1 MSGKSSSKRRKRKTK
16 PAPKPARETRVE
28 TKAQR
33 RPGGRARFA
42 AVAGGFAP
50 FFAQSPER
58 IWWQGFAPCLLA
70 AFALRVGVGL
80 SGDWMVRPDEVF
92 KHLEQAH
99 RLVFGYGQT
108 VWEFSMGTVT
118 WLLPAVPALPMFLCK
133 ILGLGHPDCYIPAV
147 KIWNALLSLSLPAGM
162 YLFGRRVM
170 SERAARLA
178 LLFGCFWHEF
188 IILSTHALAEQYAA
202 VAFFFSL
209 LLLSPAA
216 SACRLSAAGFL
227 LGLAVALRFQY
238 LPLVGIF
245 GLAMLAAYPLSRWR
259 FAFMGGAAAVALWGA
274 ADYWTWGGWWSS
286 FRLYLSLF
294 LVHDFHAIFFG
305 DTKLPFYQHLL
316 SLAGSSYGL
325 YALAAAAVFR
335 WRRHWLLLA
344 MAASVLLIHMWAVNK
359 EYSNVFLLLPLLW
372 MLIASATGDFRLPRF
387 RRGAAVAAGV
397 LAALASVVS
406 FSGGVP
412 NPEKSYNAHR
422 PALMPDR
429 SGLLHSEE
437 PLIVAR
443 DVARIPAGEV
453 RSVMWIPFRHYKDGA
468 YYHSHHRVPMLFPNR
483 NPDHAALYKDRPANV
498 LASHVVA
505 GKGRAPRG
513 FSLVRDY
520 GQLALFVNDTP
531 EAVRVPDNFALD
543 YGSGFDR
550 LLVQRARDMKIAF
563 REPGRALLFP
573 GGEGESRGAFNW

>member
-1 MSGKSSSKRRKRKTK
+1 MSGKSKSKHRKRKTK
-16 PAPKPARETRVE
+16 PATKPARET
-28 TKAQR
+28 KAQR
-33 RPGGRARFA
+33 HPGGRARFA

-50 FFAQSPER
+50 FFAPAPEK

-92 KHLEQAH
+92 KYLEQAH

-108 VWEFSMGTVT
+108 AWEFTMGLVT

-170 SERAARLA
+170 SERTARLA

-188 IILSTHALAEQYAA
+188 IIFSTHALAEQYAA
-202 VAFFFSL
+202 VAFFSAL
-209 LLLSPAA
+209 MLLSSAA
-216 SACRLSAAGFL
+216 SAPRLLSAGFL
-227 LGLAVALRFQY
+227 LGLTVALRFQY
-238 LPLVGIF
+238 LPLVGVF
-245 GLAMLAAYPLSRWR
+245 GLALLAAYPLARWR
-259 FAFMGGAAAVALWGA
+259 LVFIGGAAAVVLWGA
-274 ADYWTWGGWWSS
+274 VDYWTWGGWWGPS
-286 FRLYLSLF
+286 RLYLNIF
-294 LVHDFHAIFFG
+294 LVHGFDAFFG
-305 DTKLPFYQHLL
+305 DMQLPFYQQLL
-316 SLAGSSYGL
+316 FLAGSSYGL
-325 YALAAAAVFR
+325 YALAAAALFR
-335 WRRHWLLLA
+335 WRLHWLLLS
-344 MAASVLLIHMWAVNK
+344 MAAAVLFAHMWAVSK
-359 EYSNVFLLLPLLW
+359 YTNVFLLLPLLW
-372 MLIASATGDFRLPRF
+372 MLIASVTGDFRLPRV

-406 FSGGVP
+406 FSNGVP
-412 NPEKSYNAHR
+412 NPEKDYNGHR

-437 PLIVAR
+437 PFIIAR
-443 DVARIPAGEV
+443 DVARIPADEV
-453 RSVMWIPFRHYKDGA
+453 RSVMWIPFRAYKDGA
-468 YYHSHHRVPMLFPNR
+468 YYYSHHRVPMLFPNR
-483 NPDHAALYKDRPANV
+483 NPDHAAWYKDRPAKV
-498 LASHVVA
+498 LASHVVTW
-505 GKGRAPRG
+505 KDKAPRG
-513 FSLVRDY
+513 FSLLRDY

-550 LLVQRARDMKIAF
+550 MLMQRARDMKIAF
-563 REPGRALLFP
+563 REPGRALLFLS
-573 GGEGESRGAFNW
+573 GDEESRGGSKKGY

>member
-1 MSGKSSSKRRKRKTK
+1 MSGKSKSKHRKRKTK
-16 PAPKPARETRVE
+16 PATKPAYE

-33 RPGGRARFA
+33 HPGGRARFA

-50 FFAQSPER
+50 FFAPAPEK

-92 KHLEQAH
+92 KYLEQAH

-108 VWEFSMGTVT
+108 AWEFTMGLVT

-170 SERAARLA
+170 SERTARLA

-188 IILSTHALAEQYAA
+188 IIFSTHALAEQYAA
-202 VAFFFSL
+202 VAFFSAL
-209 LLLSPAA
+209 MLLSSAA
-216 SACRLSAAGFL
+216 SAPRLLSAGFL
-227 LGLAVALRFQY
+227 LGLTVALRFQY
-238 LPLVGIF
+238 LPLVGVF
-245 GLAMLAAYPLSRWR
+245 GLALLAAYPLARWR
-259 FAFMGGAAAVALWGA
+259 LVFIGGAAAVVLWGA
-274 ADYWTWGGWWSS
+274 VDYWTWGGWWGPS
-286 FRLYLSLF
+286 RLYLNIF
-294 LVHDFHAIFFG
+294 LVHGFDAFFG
-305 DTKLPFYQHLL
+305 DMQLPFYQQLL
-316 SLAGSSYGL
+316 FLAGSSYGL
-325 YALAAAAVFR
+325 YALAAAALFR
-335 WRRHWLLLA
+335 WRLHWLLLS
-344 MAASVLLIHMWAVNK
+344 MAAAVLFAHMWAVSK
-359 EYSNVFLLLPLLW
+359 YTNVFLLLPLLW
-372 MLIASATGDFRLPRF
+372 MLIASVTGDFRLPRV

-406 FSGGVP
+406 FSNGVP
-412 NPEKSYNAHR
+412 NPEKDYNGHR

-437 PLIVAR
+437 PFIIAR
-443 DVARIPAGEV
+443 DVARIPADEV
-453 RSVMWIPFRHYKDGA
+453 RSVMWIPFRAYKDGA
-468 YYHSHHRVPMLFPNR
+468 YYYSHHRVPMLFPNR
-483 NPDHAALYKDRPANV
+483 NPDHAAWYKDRPAKV
-498 LASHVVA
+498 LASHVVTW
-505 GKGRAPRG
+505 KDKAPRG
-513 FSLVRDY
+513 FSLLRDY

-550 LLVQRARDMKIAF
+550 MLMQRARDMKIAF
-563 REPGRALLFP
+563 REPGRALLFLS
-573 GGEGESRGAFNW
+573 GDEESRGGSKKGY